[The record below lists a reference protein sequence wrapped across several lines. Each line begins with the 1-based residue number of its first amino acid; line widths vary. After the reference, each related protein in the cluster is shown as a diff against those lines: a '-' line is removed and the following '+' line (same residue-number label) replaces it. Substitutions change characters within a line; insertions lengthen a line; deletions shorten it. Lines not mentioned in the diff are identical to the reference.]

1 MNGHTYDSDTA
12 EQARTFA
19 ANTIFDL
26 KRVRA
31 GALVDQADERAV
43 FQNLSVVVGD
53 RFAAQA
59 DYTLT
64 TARCA
69 PLHTIPAPLRALAF
83 GILAAEKID
92 TPAHFAAALRSVSG
106 TLADLADGN
115 QPADEVID
123 ATINILRRAA
133 DALDT
138 DPQHVDLDDLCRRA
152 PAEQRPRTQPGP
164 LDLDALAGD
173 VGAHLDH
180 LGIARDDWVRIAKTA
195 EEAGEVL
202 GALSKRAQNRAT
214 TQDILDE
221 LGDVFL
227 AAVGAADQLGV
238 SPTRLI
244 LDRWATVSRRLPA
257 AAPAGPACAAFSE
270 DQNPT
275 P

>member
-1 MNGHTYDSDTA
+1 MNGHTYDSDTVD
-12 EQARTFA
+12 QARKFA
-19 ANTIFDL
+19 ANAVLDL
-26 KRVRA
+26 KRVLI
-31 GALVDQADERAV
+31 GALVDQAAERAV
-43 FQNLSVVVGD
+43 FQNLSDVVGD

-59 DYTLT
+59 DYATA

-69 PLHTIPAPLRALAF
+69 PLDTIPAPLQALAF
-83 GILAAEKID
+83 GILTAEQID
-92 TPAHFAAALRSVSG
+92 TPADFAAALRGVSG
-106 TLADLADGN
+106 TLADLAGGN
-115 QPADEVID
+115 RPADAAID
-123 ATINILRRAA
+123 ATISTLRRAV
-133 DALDT
+133 DALDPPTT
-138 DPQHVDLDDLCRRA
+138 DLHDLHRRTA
-152 PAEQRPRTQPGP
+152 SAGQPTRPRPEP

-180 LGIARDDWVRIAKTA
+180 LGIDRDDWVRLAKTA

-257 AAPAGPACAAFSE
+257 AAPASPTSAAPRE
-270 DQNPT
+270 DQNPI